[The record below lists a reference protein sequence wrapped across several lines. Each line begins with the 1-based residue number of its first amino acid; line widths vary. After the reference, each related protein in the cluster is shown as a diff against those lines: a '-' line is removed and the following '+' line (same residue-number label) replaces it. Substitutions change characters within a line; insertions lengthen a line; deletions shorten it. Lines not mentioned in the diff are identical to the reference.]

1 MTHHRFTDS
10 GFTSIGM
17 IIAITI
23 TAIFTL
29 IAYQGLQMVNTY
41 QHRSLLLRTAV
52 VEGVNAIET
61 MKIQK
66 NYLDLH
72 GVTIQ
77 KGNVEVYHEVTEFT
91 PNLYKILIKVRDLC
105 HNEIF
110 SLETLA
116 ER

>member
-1 MTHHRFTDS
+1 
-10 GFTSIGM
+10 M

-23 TAIFTL
+23 LTIFTL
-29 IAYQGLQMVNTY
+29 IACQGLQMVNTY
-41 QHRSLLLRTAV
+41 QHRSVLLRTAA

-77 KGNVEVYHEVTEFT
+77 KGNIEIYHEVTEFT
-91 PNLYKILIKVRDLC
+91 PEIYKILIKVRDLC
-105 HNEIF
+105 HNEIL

-116 ER
+116 EK

>member
-1 MTHHRFTDS
+1 
-10 GFTSIGM
+10 M